1 MTRKFEKRPRIVH
14 VYKNGWTHRLPFFCF
29 PVNVQLSGKMIG
41 GQQLRAGIYDLIQ
54 KVRGKGKA
62 PITSNLP
69 SENFAL
75 GRGSKRLAG

>member
-1 MTRKFEKRPRIVH
+1 MVSKFVII
-14 VYKNGWTHRLPFFCF
+14 T
-29 PVNVQLSGKMIG
+29 VNVQLSGKMIG

>member
-1 MTRKFEKRPRIVH
+1 MITLTVCALLVGIDNAV
-14 VYKNGWTHRLPFFCF
+14 VSYLLTL
-29 PVNVQLSGKMIG
+29 VNVQLSGKMIG

>member
-1 MTRKFEKRPRIVH
+1 MITLTVCALLVGIDNAV
-14 VYKNGWTHRLPFFCF
+14 VSSLLTL
-29 PVNVQLSGKMIG
+29 VNVQLSGKMIG

>member
-1 MTRKFEKRPRIVH
+1 MDACQWITLTVCALLVCADVVF
-14 VYKNGWTHRLPFFCF
+14 YFLTL
-29 PVNVQLSGKMIG
+29 VNVQLSGKMIG

>member
-1 MTRKFEKRPRIVH
+1 MDLTEKLFSISIVYWFRRCYD
-14 VYKNGWTHRLPFFCF
+14 V
-29 PVNVQLSGKMIG
+29 VNVQLSGKTVG
-41 GQQLRAGIYDLIQ
+41 SQQLRAGIYDLIQ

-75 GRGSKRLAG
+75 GRGSKRIEG